1 MSNRNQFRPT
11 SAWSQRTGYV
21 RLADIL
27 APVGPLP
34 ISKSSWWA
42 GVKAG
47 RYPAAVKL
55 GPRITAWK
63 VEDILALMSTEP
75 SKTRWCRDELASHSM
90 GRKAEDR
97 LGRVQATAADVGE
110 LRRRHRLLLA
120 GPRHPEERYRA
131 EPGYHPAP
139 VEKAGDAWTGPEGA
153 QADGAGPLV
162 QPDVLPEHDCR
173 GNDQAAICGMV
184 GRRRD
189 WSAAHGAHWVGT

>member
-63 VEDILALMSTEP
+63 VVDILALMGYGTV
-75 SKTRWCRDELASHSM
+75 KDA
-90 GRKAEDR
+90 
-97 LGRVQATAADVGE
+97 VV
-110 LRRRHRLLLA
+110 
-120 GPRHPEERYRA
+120 PR
-131 EPGYHPAP
+131 
-139 VEKAGDAWTGPEGA
+139 
-153 QADGAGPLV
+153 
-162 QPDVLPEHDCR
+162 
-173 GNDQAAICGMV
+173 
-184 GRRRD
+184 
-189 WSAAHGAHWVGT
+189 